1 MPMGQTRKTTQA
13 VWVLCV
19 IAYAS
24 LRVFTWNGH
33 SPIWAAILR
42 DILFGAVVVYLV
54 LSKGPRAIWR
64 DLYGRQALARRGRTS
79 LLIALI
85 ATAVL
90 LPPLL
95 WLLYVRWYE
104 PTMAALNATQ

>member
-1 MPMGQTRKTTQA
+1 MGQTRKTTE
-13 VWVLCV
+13 VIWVLCV
-19 IAYAS
+19 IAYAL

-33 SPIWAAILR
+33 SPVWAATLR
-42 DILFGAVVVYLV
+42 DILLGALVVYLV

-79 LLIALI
+79 LFIALI

-95 WLLYVRWYE
+95 WLLYVRCYE
-104 PTMAALNATQ
+104 PMTAALNATQ